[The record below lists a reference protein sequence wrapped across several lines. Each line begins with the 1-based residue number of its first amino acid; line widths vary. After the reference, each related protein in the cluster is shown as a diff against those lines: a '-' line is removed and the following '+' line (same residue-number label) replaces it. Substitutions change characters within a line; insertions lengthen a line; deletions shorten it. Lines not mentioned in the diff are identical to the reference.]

1 MQTIYTSLQTDKP
14 NHTNTLLL
22 NITGHMLFLTFN
34 QQCQSTEG
42 LACILILI
50 YLILMLWLMIAHF
63 LLQKLATRRAQ
74 IEKTAGGQIQT
85 HSRSSKI
92 HFHLTAKHI
101 YIILYSCHFSS
112 C

>member
-22 NITGHMLFLTFN
+22 NITGQMFFLTFN

-50 YLILMLWLMIAHF
+50 YLILMLWLIIAHF
-63 LLQKLATRRAQ
+63 FVAEVGNK
-74 IEKTAGGQIQT
+74 K
-85 HSRSSKI
+85 SPD
-92 HFHLTAKHI
+92 
-101 YIILYSCHFSS
+101 
-112 C
+112 